1 MVGGVEMLP
10 LGILIFAVGALVVL
24 NLWALVDA
32 KLAVSGASREAI
44 RTMSE
49 SSAIEDGMVSGD
61 AAARRVISRGCRT
74 LDRFSMRWTTA
85 DGSTGTPELTRCL
98 RVVARA
104 SYNVPA
110 IAVPWVGALGS
121 VEVNAT
127 SSELIDPYRDGLP
140 GVACA
145 A

>member
-1 MVGGVEMLP
+1 MGGVEMLP

-32 KLAVSGASREAI
+32 KLAVSSASREAI

-49 SSAIEDGMVSGD
+49 SSAVESGMVSGD
-61 AAARRVISRGCRT
+61 AAARRVISEGGRN
-74 LDRFSMRWTTA
+74 LERFAMSWTTA
-85 DGSTGTPELTRCL
+85 DGSADARELSRCL
-98 RVVARA
+98 RLVARA
-104 SYNVPA
+104 SYRVPA
-110 IAVPWVGALGS
+110 VAVPWVGALGS
-121 VEVNAT
+121 VEVTAA
-127 SSELIDPYRDGLP
+127 SSELVDPYRDGLP

>member
-1 MVGGVEMLP
+1 MLP

-32 KLAVSGASREAI
+32 KLAVSSASREAI

-49 SSAIEDGMVSGD
+49 SSAVEDGMVSGD
-61 AAARRVISRGCRT
+61 AAARRVISGGGRN
-74 LDRFSMRWTTA
+74 LERFSMSWTTA
-85 DGSTGTPELTRCL
+85 DGSADAPELSRCL
-98 RVVARA
+98 RLVARA
-104 SYNVPA
+104 SYRVPA
-110 IAVPWVGALGS
+110 LAVPWVGALGS
-121 VEVNAT
+121 VEVTAA
-127 SSELIDPYRDGLP
+127 SSELVDPYRDGLP